1 MLTSRDSVLGCNPVF
16 IFYFVVFIQI
26 VDVVVLY
33 NNCKQKE
40 EIVTN
45 QDGKLI
51 IRPTN
56 QSDTKT

>member
-1 MLTSRDSVLGCNPVF
+1 MGCNPGF
-16 IFYFVVFIQI
+16 LYFVVFIQI
-26 VDVVVLY
+26 VDFVVLY

-40 EIVTN
+40 EIETN

-56 QSDTKT
+56 QSDTKI

>member
-1 MLTSRDSVLGCNPVF
+1 MGCNPGF
-16 IFYFVVFIQI
+16 FYFVVVFIQI

-40 EIVTN
+40 EKETN

-56 QSDTKT
+56 QSDTKI